1 MAGSSLAGG
10 LIGRG
15 KKKRAI
21 TSAEA
26 EHSKRMRQYENLDT
40 SNIYAGFQNTMEDL
54 TVNQQQAQF
63 QQQQQRQ
70 SQANI
75 LSSLRG
81 SAGSSGIAGLAQALS
96 GQANLAAQQSSASIG
111 MQERQNQ
118 MASAQGAMQAQQMI
132 LGGADQ
138 ARNLEMSKTATLLG
152 MSQQRLGASKEALA
166 QNDAAMYQGI
176 GAAGGMFAGAMT
188 GGISGGGE
196 IPPVSTTQSVMSG
209 TANNAAANTNM
220 MQESMKNFAGN
231 LNTLEYLRG
240 PQINDMSP
248 KKVNPKTRASQGHIF
263 GAY

>member
-1 MAGSSLAGG
+1 MSFIVGSIIIGSSVMAGSSLAGG

-26 EHSKRMRQYENLDT
+26 EHSKRMRQYDNLDT

-96 GQANLAAQQSSASIG
+96 GQANSAAQQSSASIG

-118 MASAQGAMQAQQMI
+118 MASAQGAMQAQQMR

-176 GAAGGMFAGAMT
+176 GAAGGMFAGAMA
-188 GGISGGGE
+188 GGISGGGAGGGAA
-196 IPPVSTTQSVMSG
+196 PLSNTQSVMSG
-209 TANNAAANTNM
+209 TANKAEANTQM
-220 MQESMKNFAGN
+220 MQESMKNFAKN
-231 LNTLEYLRG
+231 LSTSSGY
-240 PQINDMSP
+240 S
-248 KKVNPKTRASQGHIF
+248 
-263 GAY
+263 

>member
-1 MAGSSLAGG
+1 MSFIVGGIIIGAGVMAGSSLAGG

-21 TSAEA
+21 DSAEVQ
-26 EHSKRMRQYENLDT
+26 HSKRMKQYENLDT

-118 MASAQGAMQAQQMI
+118 MASAQGAMQAQQMR

-138 ARNLEMSKTATLLG
+138 ARNLEMSKTSTLLG
-152 MSQQRLGASKEALA
+152 MSQQRLGSAKEALA

-176 GAAGGMFAGAMT
+176 GAAGGMMAGAFA
-188 GGISGGGE
+188 GGISGGGGGGGGGA

-209 TANNAAANTNM
+209 TANKAAANTKM
-220 MQESMKNFAGN
+220 MQESMKNFARN
-231 LNTLEYLRG
+231 L
-240 PQINDMSP
+240 PS
-248 KKVNPKTRASQGHIF
+248 
-263 GAY
+263 

>member
-1 MAGSSLAGG
+1 MSFIVGSIIGASVMAGSSLAGG

-21 TSAEA
+21 ASAEA
-26 EHSKRMRQYENLDT
+26 EHSKRINQYENLDT

-118 MASAQGAMQAQQMI
+118 MASAQGAMQAQQMR

-138 ARNLEMSKTATLLG
+138 ARNLEMSKTSTLLG
-152 MSQQRLGASKEALA
+152 MSQQRLGSAKEALA

-176 GAAGGMFAGAMT
+176 GAAGGMFAGAMAA
-188 GGISGGGE
+188 GLSNPPPPPGPGGE
-196 IPPVSTTQSVMSG
+196 VLEEV
-209 TANNAAANTNM
+209 TN
-220 MQESMKNFAGN
+220 KDTKKDKPNPGRAG
-231 LNTLEYLRG
+231 G
-240 PQINDMSP
+240 F
-248 KKVNPKTRASQGHIF
+248 K
-263 GAY
+263 

>member
-1 MAGSSLAGG
+1 MLVFKIQWKT
-10 LIGRG
+10 LLL
-15 KKKRAI
+15 
-21 TSAEA
+21 TN
-26 EHSKRMRQYENLDT
+26 SKHNFR
-40 SNIYAGFQNTMEDL
+40 
-54 TVNQQQAQF
+54 
-63 QQQQQRQ
+63 QQQQRQ

-152 MSQQRLGASKEALA
+152 MSQQRLGAAKEALA

-176 GAAGGMFAGAMT
+176 GAAGGMLAGAMA
-188 GGISGGGE
+188 GGIPGGGAGGNAVDA
-196 IPPVSTTQSVMSG
+196 VSGFDGNFTTDRPFGGDLPDFGGGRSSVNG
-209 TANNAAANTNM
+209 KPYVDD
-220 MQESMKNFAGN
+220 SMF
-231 LNTLEYLRG
+231 
-240 PQINDMSP
+240 
-248 KKVNPKTRASQGHIF
+248 RASR
-263 GAY
+263 